1 MPIVE
6 NDAVKILWDFGLY
19 TPAYLLSN
27 RPEIVLFLK
36 EKKRIIFFG
45 VSCPADINVLT
56 KEQDKLNKYQ
66 ALVWKFSEC
75 YCQPVVLV
83 PIVFSHSGV
92 VSSKQQ
98 TYLKQIPGYNEYLF
112 NYLQKTAIV
121 GTINILQSINF
132 GNT

>member
-1 MPIVE
+1 MGV
-6 NDAVKILWDFGLY
+6 LF
-19 TPAYLLSN
+19 AYSCTFVIYKHDNL
-27 RPEIVLFLK
+27 LFLK
-36 EKKRIIFFG
+36 EEKRIIFFE

-56 KEQDKLNKYQ
+56 KEEDKLNKYQ
-66 ALVWKFSEC
+66 VPVRKFSEC

-98 TYLKQIPGYNEYLF
+98 TYLKQIRGYNEYLF
-112 NYLQKTAIV
+112 NNFQKATIL
-121 GTINILQSINF
+121 GTINILTF